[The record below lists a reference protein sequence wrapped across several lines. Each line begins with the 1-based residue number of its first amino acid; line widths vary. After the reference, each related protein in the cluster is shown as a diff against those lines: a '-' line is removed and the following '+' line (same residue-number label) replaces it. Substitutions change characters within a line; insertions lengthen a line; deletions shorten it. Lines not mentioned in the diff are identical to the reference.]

1 MRRPLFLFLLTLGA
15 ANVFAQSA
23 GTLLL
28 AGDAASAADHHV
40 EAIAAYEAAIAQRPA
55 LRGELSAKLGR
66 QYLWADKARR
76 ASELL
81 RDFLAAHGDD
91 CDVRFDYALALSWS
105 DQLRAAKREYQQLT
119 RSCPARLQQA
129 RLREAQI
136 DRWQDRQSAATT
148 LYRQVL
154 AEGNEEERRDARVG
168 LGFVELEK
176 DFNRGAATVFAGVF
190 SGERAGPAT
199 IYEGSALAAVRVGD
213 PAAAASIIRDAEAAN
228 AVSRDL
234 ADVRRELLR
243 RDHAAITPRMTIFR
257 YADGTSYRAA
267 EVAGSLGWMRSGRA
281 DAMFGTSSIRH
292 SREQVDDRWAGAS
305 IEHRF
310 APSFAVIG
318 SARHHSFDPVGFGP
332 TTGEVDLVIT
342 PSDRTRVD
350 AAVARIV
357 IGDSLVALRQ
367 HLTGNFVSL
376 GVDRRLTYRTT
387 LSLSADDT
395 RWSTNN
401 ERQRVRVN
409 VIHRFEGV
417 PRLTVEWPS
426 LYMRYDRGFAFNL
439 FSPRRYVETGPAVNV
454 YRRFARHWNAA
465 AYLRVG
471 VQQEEAMGWKELAI
485 ARLSLDRDLHDA
497 WAFGIAAS
505 WSNSN
510 LASSTGFRRT
520 SVSLNLTRRF

>member
-1 MRRPLFLFLLTLGA
+1 MRRPLFLFLLLFGA
-15 ANVFAQSA
+15 ANLFAQSA

-40 EAIAAYEAAIAQRPA
+40 EAIAAYEAAIAQSPA

-66 QYLWADKARR
+66 QYLWAGKSRR

-81 RDFLAAHGDD
+81 RDFLASHADD

-105 DQLRAAKREYQQLT
+105 NQLRAAKREYEQLAQ
-119 RSCPARLQQA
+119 SCPARLQQS

-136 DRWQDRQSAATT
+136 DRWQDRQSDATAH
-148 LYRQVL
+148 YRQVL
-154 AEGNEEERRDARVG
+154 AEGTEEEQRDARVG

-176 DFNRGAATVFAGVF
+176 DFNRSASMVF

-199 IYEGSALAAVRVGD
+199 IFEGSALAAVRVGD
-213 PAAAASIIRDAEAAN
+213 PTAAASIIRDAEAAN

-234 ADVRRELLR
+234 ADVRGELLR

-257 YADGTSYRAA
+257 DADGTSYRSA
-267 EVAGSLGWMRSGRA
+267 ELAGSLGWMRSGRA
-281 DAMFGTSSIRH
+281 DAMFGSSSIRH
-292 SREQVDDRWAGAS
+292 AGEQIDDRFAGAS

-310 APSFAVIG
+310 APSFAVIA
-318 SARHHSFDPVGFGP
+318 SARHHSFDPVEFRP

-426 LYMRYDRGFAFNL
+426 LYMRYDRPFAFNL
-439 FSPRRYVETGPAVNV
+439 YSPRRYVETGPAVNV

-471 VQQEEAMGWKELAI
+471 VQQEESAGWKQLAV
-485 ARLSLDRDLHDA
+485 ARFSLDRDLHDA
-497 WAFGIAAS
+497 WAFGVAAS